1 MPTYIGFSTINQNM
15 SAKTPPTTALAAGKK
30 FRVVD
35 EQCVV
40 QDMLNA
46 LHIRQGQ
53 KPGMPSYG
61 TTLWD
66 FMFEPNT
73 IDLQQK
79 IADEVIRVIS
89 LDNRIILNTVDVYT
103 GEHTVQVEVELAI
116 APFNKSTQLNMFF
129 DQLTYTVSLKPN

>member
-15 SAKTPPTTALAAGKK
+15 TANLPPTSALAAGKK

-35 EQCVV
+35 EQCVI

-73 IDLQQK
+73 VDLHVK
-79 IADEVIRVIS
+79 IAEEVARVIK
-89 LDNRIILNTVDVYT
+89 LDNRIILNTVDVYA
-103 GEHTVQVEVELAI
+103 GENIVNVAVELAI
-116 APFNKSTQLNMFF
+116 APFNKSTQLNMIF
-129 DQLTYTVSLKPN
+129 DQLTYTVSLKP